1 MFCFGPRSTLAK
13 EYAHHWM
20 KVAADGE
27 HYRIAFD
34 KPNTWSQ
41 KYNLVWDELLR
52 LDIFPAEVA
61 RKKVAFYKSRL
72 ERFGVPLD
80 SRTRLTKTDWS
91 HWIATMAKNPGD
103 FEAIVSP
110 IYDYLNQTT
119 ARFPFVDSYM
129 TDNAQSDGMR
139 ARPVIGGVFVKM
151 LARSCHVEEMV

>member
-1 MFCFGPRSTLAK
+1 MFCFSPRSTLAK

-61 RKKVAFYKSRL
+61 RKEVASYKSRL
-72 ERFGVPLD
+72 SD
-80 SRTRLTKTDWS
+80 SGCHLTRGLGSPRRT
-91 HWIATMAKNPGD
+91 
-103 FEAIVSP
+103 
-110 IYDYLNQTT
+110 
-119 ARFPFVDSYM
+119 
-129 TDNAQSDGMR
+129 
-139 ARPVIGGVFVKM
+139 GVFGLQRWPKTRATSRQ
-151 LARSCHVEEMV
+151 LSRQSTTT